1 MNYETVFAWRVVAIW
16 RTSHGYGR
24 FSFDL
29 MAQNL
34 RDWSFVMNRKGY
46 CTRSKTE
53 LPQAGPGGIIAL
65 SGTSGLTS
73 VTNLRRSSTIFCSCL
88 VAGAFDGFDLLFG
101 IPGVFFDLSVA
112 GFMLCPFLHNLGQR
126 PRRLRQSPET
136 LLKSYS
142 PSDEKNVVSKSPS
155 PMTPPLLAQLTSTI
169 FFSPDRWS
177 SNCDPRLNPP
187 PKPRQPGPITEGM
200 CRDHRDDV
208 AGSNEDE
215 CGVPAEH
222 GGVGKL
228 KERAD
233 DGGRPGRVRVCQDEL
248 VEMVDMRY
256 TKVKRRK
263 EDDARW

>member
-1 MNYETVFAWRVVAIW
+1 
-16 RTSHGYGR
+16 
-24 FSFDL
+24 

-34 RDWSFVMNRKGY
+34 RTWSFVMNRKGY
-46 CTRSKTE
+46 CTRSKICRR
-53 LPQAGPGGIIAL
+53 LAWGIATL
-65 SGTSGLTS
+65 SATSGLTS
-73 VTNLRRSSTIFCSCL
+73 VTNRHRSSYTFCSCL
-88 VAGAFDGFDLLFG
+88 VAGGFDGFDLLF
-101 IPGVFFDLSVA
+101 GVFFDLSVA

-126 PRRLRQSPET
+126 PRRLRQSPEA

-142 PSDEKNVVSKSPS
+142 PSDEKNVVSNTPS
-155 PMTPPLLAQLTSTI
+155 PMSPPLLAQLTSTV

-222 GGVGKL
+222 GGIGKL
-228 KERAD
+228 KERTEY
-233 DGGRPGRVRVCQDEL
+233 GGRPGRVRVCQDEL
-248 VEMVDMRY
+248 VKMVDMRY
-256 TKVKRRK
+256 TKVKRCQ